1 MHASQRDH
9 CRSCSAEYCVLMIV
23 ILLDTT
29 CVALKNVI
37 IFLNVIK
44 ASNLGVATRIGLIG

>member
-9 CRSCSAEYCVLMIV
+9 CRPCCAEYCVLMIV